1 MRKFFLS
8 FADSRMSAALHR
20 IRTQAEAMGCYDHI
34 VVADESYLKIDFR
47 EKYKDKLQPSV
58 RGYGYWC
65 WKPQVILQLLDQ
77 INDGDI
83 IQYTDAGCHL
93 NPAGMTRLME
103 YFELTNTSESGVLA
117 FAAIPPSFHQVSIN
131 LPKMEEYRWC
141 KSDLFNYFKVGSRL
155 EIVNA
160 PTIGA
165 GIIFIKKTHESM
177 SLIKEWLEVIFH
189 DFTLL
194 DDTPSLTENM
204 VGFVEH
210 RHDQSIFSLLCKT
223 HDATLISAYEYWY
236 PFRFVNYPNWRRLKY
251 FPIHA
256 KRDKGL
262 GFFASAM
269 EFVEKV
275 FKRFKRLGNL

>member
-8 FADSRMSAALHR
+8 FADSRMSAALQR

-34 VVADESYLKIDFR
+34 VVADESYLNIDFR
-47 EKYKDKLQPSV
+47 EKYKDKLKPSV

-103 YFELTNTSESGVLA
+103 YFELANTSESGILA
-117 FAAIPPSFHQVSIN
+117 FAAIPPSFHDPSIS
-131 LPKMEEYRWC
+131 LPDLSDYKWC
-141 KSDLFNYFKVGSRL
+141 KADLFHFLGVHQDGLITHS
-155 EIVNA
+155 

-165 GIIFIKKTHESM
+165 GIVFIRKCAESQK
-177 SLIKEWLEVIFH
+177 IIRDWLGVMAADFH
-189 DFTLL
+189 LL
-194 DDTPSLTENM
+194 DDTKSDKPNM
-204 VGFVEH
+204 SGFVEH
-210 RHDQSIFSLLCKT
+210 RHDQSIFSILCKLNNVVT
-223 HDATLISAYEYWY
+223 VSCYEYGY
-236 PFRFVNYPNWRRLKY
+236 PSRYPNVPNWDVLKKY
-251 FPIHA
+251 PIHA

-262 GFFASAM
+262 GFNHRMIDIAKKIDRRLRRLFA
-269 EFVEKV
+269 
-275 FKRFKRLGNL
+275 